1 MDGAISYIKQLCPIL
16 SRCNL
21 NDTSRLL
28 DWLIINNNRYGLFT
42 KSLTKNEGR
51 YMITY
56 DIELQL
62 EGDTDKCGNYITVQ
76 YEFPFPENS
85 VLIERDKEMNR
96 ILNKPIITIANDSNN
111 CQQQELI
118 MTTQPSFVP
127 YAESKTAEE
136 RADYVRSNPHKYMPK
151 AQYDLFKTLNNK
163 IDTLDS
169 KMNEILAKK

>member
-1 MDGAISYIKQLCPIL
+1 MDGTTSYTKQLCYVL

-28 DWLIINNNRYGLFT
+28 AWRIINDNRYDLFNQEH
-42 KSLTKNEGR
+42 TKNKRG

-56 DIELQL
+56 EVMQQL

-163 IDTLDS
+163 IDALDS